1 MRINVHELRKAP
13 QEIEVDESPRDLQL
27 AAEGFCFPGRVVG
40 RLRFQMVG
48 KRVLGNGHVE
58 TRVET
63 ACVRCLAAVEQTLH
77 ADIALIFE
85 PRPPA
90 GLSEDERLRQ
100 EWEAD
105 EQDIEFYDEDFLDPT
120 DAVRQ
125 LLTLELPD
133 YPLCRADCRGLC
145 PQCGADRN
153 LGGWTRWKAAL
164 RVLAGCPNV
173 WVKISGLGMFDH
185 RFTTQSIR

>member
-27 AAEGFCFPGRVVG
+27 DAEGFRFHGRVSG
-40 RLRFQMVG
+40 RLRFQMLG

-58 TRVET
+58 VRVET

-77 ADIALIFE
+77 ADVALVFE
-85 PRPPA
+85 PRPSA
-90 GLSEDERLRQ
+90 GETEEARLRL

-120 DAVRQ
+120 DALRQ

-145 PQCGADRN
+145 PQCGADWNAGACSCERHEAMESA
-153 LGGWTRWKAAL
+153 GETDWKARL
-164 RVLAGCPNV
+164 RDLN
-173 WVKISGLGMFDH
+173 LH
-185 RFTTQSIR
+185 